1 MSHPSTAVVT
11 FRDVRHGPWN
21 AHGFALTDLFAEA
34 FDATT
39 LRVADPATYS
49 QQVLASKGKR
59 LDLVRRLP
67 GRSTVRPPVSTLG
80 PTDLLFVVAHDA
92 TDLDQLYVTEPDW
105 LESRAT
111 KVLVLVEVC
120 QTGDDEL
127 RGDLTGGVATHAVG
141 QREQPGTGVY
151 GVLVVGADQTSIA
164 ARRVAQYQ
172 RHGRSSI
179 AVLPIRTGVARGTR
193 TAVVTFALSRY
204 VPLVDPKSSTYHSEP
219 RCASRAWRVE
229 A

>member
-1 MSHPSTAVVT
+1 MAGERPHDQ
-11 FRDVRHGPWN
+11 R
-21 AHGFALTDLFAEA
+21 
-34 FDATT
+34 T
-39 LRVADPATYS
+39 LRVTVRLFGGDPALVDQGLHEGVVLGDLGQFPVA
-49 QQVLASKGKR
+49 QQVAAGVADVHQAEPVAGEQDGRQRGAHALQLGLG
-59 LDLVRRLP
+59 LDLRGDRGIALMDRGVE
-67 GRSTVRPPVSTLG
+67 LG
-80 PTDLLFVVAHDA
+80 QQIPAG
-92 TDLDQLYVTEPDW
+92 
-105 LESRAT
+105 
-111 KVLVLVEVC
+111 LVLVEVC